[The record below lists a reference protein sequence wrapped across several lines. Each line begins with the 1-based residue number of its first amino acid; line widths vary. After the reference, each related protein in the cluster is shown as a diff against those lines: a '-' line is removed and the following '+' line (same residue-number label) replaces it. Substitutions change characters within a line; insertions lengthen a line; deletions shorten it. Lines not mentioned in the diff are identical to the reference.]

1 VISVEN
7 RKIFP
12 PRVSCAPLMGFH
24 LELGI
29 GAGNQK
35 TTR

>member
-12 PRVSCAPLMGFH
+12 PVYFAPLLTGFH
-24 LELGI
+24 LELGV
-29 GAGNQK
+29 GAWSQK
-35 TTR
+35 N